1 MEQTIIDHW
10 RTQRDQKLRA
20 MLNPDEPAWLVS
32 EEIDFPKE
40 VVRYA
45 IVHRW
50 GADGWAIRRYT
61 YDIVADVIHFRG
73 TSPVS
78 DGEIS
83 KLKPEQR
90 IIHS

>member
-10 RTQRDQKLRA
+10 RERRDAKLRV
-20 MLNPDEPAWLVS
+20 MLDPSEPAWLIS
-32 EEIDFPKE
+32 EEEDFPKE
-40 VVRYA
+40 LVRFA

-50 GADGWAIRRYT
+50 GADGWAMRRYT
-61 YDIVADVIHFRG
+61 YDMVADVIHFRG
-73 TSPVS
+73 TAAVA

-90 IIHS
+90 IPH